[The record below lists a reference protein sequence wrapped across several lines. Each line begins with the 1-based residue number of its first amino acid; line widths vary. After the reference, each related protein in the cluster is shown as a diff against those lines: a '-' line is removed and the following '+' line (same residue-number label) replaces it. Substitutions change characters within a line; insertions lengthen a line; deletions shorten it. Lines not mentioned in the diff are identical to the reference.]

1 MFTDHCEATLP
12 TGHLLIEVSKCSA
25 DLCFLAEGVLER
37 TYFIWE
43 TWVKL
48 QSHEYSVAL
57 LHSELAAYSEGGI
70 RQDKEN
76 SKRNS
81 ICLNFNKKCQYTQK
95 ARPKELVSFNE
106 ELYLISVA
114 SDFKP

>member
-1 MFTDHCEATLP
+1 MFSGRGCIGKNIFYL
-12 TGHLLIEVSKCSA
+12 G
-25 DLCFLAEGVLER
+25 DLG
-37 TYFIWE
+37 E
-43 TWVKL
+43 TSE
-48 QSHEYSVAL
+48 SHEYSVAL